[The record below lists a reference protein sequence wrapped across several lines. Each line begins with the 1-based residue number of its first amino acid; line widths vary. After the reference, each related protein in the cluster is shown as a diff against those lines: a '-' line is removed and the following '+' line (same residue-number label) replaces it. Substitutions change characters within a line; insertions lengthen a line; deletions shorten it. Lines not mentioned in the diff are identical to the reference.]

1 MSIKFSI
8 LSCALLALLSA
19 CSQKTDVKTVEYYY
33 AHIAEANAVVDAC
46 IKKGVEALKSDA
58 NCANA
63 HGGQM
68 KFRLEQSANVK
79 KGQAD
84 AFKDFK

>member
-1 MSIKFSI
+1 MKII
-8 LSCALLALLSA
+8 LGLLIGLSGMLIVA
-19 CSQKTDVKTVEYYY
+19 CTQKTDVKSVEYYY
-33 AHIAEANAVVDAC
+33 AHIAEANGVVDAC
-46 IKKGVEALKSDA
+46 IKKGAETLKSDA

-63 HGGQM
+63 YGGQM
-68 KFRLEQSANVK
+68 KFRVEQRDNVK